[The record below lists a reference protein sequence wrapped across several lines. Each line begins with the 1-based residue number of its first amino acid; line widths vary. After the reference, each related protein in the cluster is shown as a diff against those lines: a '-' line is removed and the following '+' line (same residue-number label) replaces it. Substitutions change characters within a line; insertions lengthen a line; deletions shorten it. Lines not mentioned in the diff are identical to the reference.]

1 MQRKTRPYA
10 ARTRKEYW
18 RHAPVRAE
26 VSARVCN
33 NEVRQIEKNKKGSRY
48 PGFCPS
54 RLVKLGVTITLSG
67 LLGHEGGHLWTGL
80 ALLHAGFAVPR
91 LLPCARC
98 ALTAPFH
105 PYPCG
110 RFVFCGTFRG
120 NIPRFFKRHTALW
133 SPEVPPPAL
142 KLAGSGYLAAPY
154 IIQQKPR
161 AFVRGLCQNVRLFAG
176 RAEPALGTR
185 SVAQYVGFFKGGVE
199 GGQYHQ
205 LRYFLPG
212 FKHKVCVV

>member
-1 MQRKTRPYA
+1 MA
-10 ARTRKEYW
+10 ADT
-18 RHAPVRAE
+18 PDSV
-26 VSARVCN
+26 
-33 NEVRQIEKNKKGSRY
+33 
-48 PGFCPS
+48 PS
-54 RLVKLGVTITLSG
+54 RLVNWVVTITLSG

-80 ALLHAGFAVPR
+80 ALLRVGFAVPR

-110 RFVFCGTFRG
+110 RFIFCGTFR
-120 NIPRFFKRHTALW
+120 PALLPARLFKRHTALW

-161 AFVRGLCQNVRLFAG
+161 AFVRGLYQNVRLFAG
-176 RAEPALGTR
+176 RAKPALGTR
-185 SVAQYVGFFKGGVE
+185 SVAECVGFFKGGVE
-199 GGQYHQ
+199 RGQYHQ